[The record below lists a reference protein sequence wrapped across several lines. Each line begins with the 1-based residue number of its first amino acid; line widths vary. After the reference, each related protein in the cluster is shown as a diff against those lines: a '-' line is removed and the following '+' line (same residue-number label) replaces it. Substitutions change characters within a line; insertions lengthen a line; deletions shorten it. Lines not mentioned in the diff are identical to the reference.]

1 MLFRDVPEEPARP
14 VEAPPS
20 ERAAAR
26 APGGPAR
33 RVLDNPRVI
42 GAVAALLVG
51 LLVGLAW
58 LSERTGTGEIVSP
71 LLSDVLLYVLYAV
84 DLTILAAL
92 LFVLARNLLK
102 LWVEQRRAAP
112 FARFRAKLV
121 GALLAMTIVPAVLVL
136 ISGSQIISSSTQR
149 WLSEPV
155 DRVLQIANDIARE
168 YVREH
173 QASASV
179 RAQRLAGT
187 VPAAAIAAGDEAGLR
202 SLLLGELTSLQRG
215 KIELYRTIEPTPGE
229 LPQVAFVTGGDSG
242 VQTRDSVQASADR
255 LALQAV
261 TSGEQAANV
270 DELGSGGLLVRS
282 AWPIDRGG
290 QRVGAVVVSEL
301 IPANLS
307 AQLRQ
312 AASQYENYQAIKLTR
327 GWLEGVYLALFVM
340 VTLLILVSATW
351 FGLYLAKRITRP
363 VQMLAEGAKAIGEG
377 KLDLRIEP
385 ETGDE
390 LGSLVES
397 FNMMAAELRTSQDKL
412 EQSRQDLQHKNV
424 EIEGRRRYIETV
436 LERVATG
443 VLSLGPAGEIE
454 TLNGAATRLL
464 GVDRDVLGQPASAV
478 FAREDLR
485 PLLPLVEAAWRR
497 DPVVLQEIMLAR
509 EEREI
514 HLAAAATILTGEA
527 GWPEGAVLVL
537 DDVTPLIRA
546 QRVAA
551 WRDVARRLAH
561 EIKNPLTPIQLS
573 AERLRRNFSSAPPNA
588 RALVEECT
596 GAIVIEV
603 EALKTLV
610 DEFAQFAR
618 LRGPRTLPA
627 DLNRLVEDTLRLYA
641 GVLQQASLRVENRL
655 APNLPLVRIDAEQIR
670 QVVINLVDNAME
682 ALGGPHGPPRPDGTP
697 PVIAI
702 TTGYDQI
709 NGVVRLVVS
718 DNGPGVPSA
727 DREKL
732 FMPYYSTK
740 GRGSGLGL
748 AIVRRIVAE
757 HGGGI
762 DVGDATPKGT
772 VFTVELPAA

>member
-1 MLFRDVPEEPARP
+1 MFLRDPPVEPPPVAARP
-14 VEAPPS
+14 EPVEG
-20 ERAAAR
+20 RKR
-26 APGGPAR
+26 T
-33 RVLDNPRVI
+33 LDNPRLI
-42 GAVAALLVG
+42 GAAALLLIA

-136 ISGSQIISSSTQR
+136 LSGSKIISDSTQR
-149 WLSEPV
+149 WLSAPV
-155 DRVLQIANDIARE
+155 DHVLQIADDIARE
-168 YVREH
+168 YLQEH
-173 QASASV
+173 RVAVSD
-179 RAQRLAGT
+179 RAQRLAGSL
-187 VPAAAIAAGDEAGLR
+187 PAAIVAAGDEAALAPLLR
-202 SLLLGELTSLQRG
+202 AELATLPRG
-215 KIELYRTIEPTPGE
+215 KIETYRVVSGPTGQPDVVF
-229 LPQVAFVTGGDSG
+229 VAGGDSATMPRESA
-242 VQTRDSVQASADR
+242 QASQASADR
-255 LALQAV
+255 LALEAV
-261 TSGEQAANV
+261 KTGAEQTNY
-270 DELGSGGLLVRS
+270 DELESGGWLLRS
-282 AWPIDRGG
+282 ARPIQSGG
-290 QRVGAVVVSEL
+290 QNIGAVVVSEL
-301 IPANLS
+301 IPTKMK

-312 AASQYENYQAIKLTR
+312 AASELEAYKAIKVTKP
-327 GWLEGVYLALFVM
+327 WIEGVYLALFVM

-385 ETGDE
+385 ETTDE
-390 LGSLVES
+390 LGSLVEA
-397 FNMMAAELRTSQDKL
+397 FNTMASELRTSQSTI
-412 EQSRQDLQHKNV
+412 EQSRRDLQDKNA
-424 EIEGRRRYIETV
+424 ESEGRRRYIETV
-436 LERVATG
+436 LDRVATG
-443 VLSLGPAGEIE
+443 VMSLGPAGEIQ
-454 TLNGAATRLL
+454 TLNGAAARLL
-464 GVDRDVLGQPASAV
+464 GVDQSVLGQPAAAV
-478 FAREDLR
+478 LARDDLR
-485 PLLPLVEAAWRR
+485 PLMAVVDAAWRSE
-497 DPVVLQEIMLAR
+497 PAVLQEITLAS

-514 HLAAAATILTGEA
+514 HVAAAATVLAGER
-527 GWPEGAVLVL
+527 GEVEGAVLVL

-573 AERLRRNFSSAPPNA
+573 AERLRRNFSTAPPNA

-596 GAIVIEV
+596 GAIVTEV

-627 DLNRLVEDTLRLYA
+627 DLNRLVDETLRLYA
-641 GVLQQASLRVENRL
+641 GVLQQATLGIESRL
-655 APNLPLVRIDAEQIR
+655 APDVPLVRIDSEQIR
-670 QVVINLVDNAME
+670 QVIINLVDNAME
-682 ALGGPHGPPRPDGTP
+682 ALGGPNAPARPDGSAP
-697 PVIAI
+697 AIVI
-702 TTGYDQI
+702 TTAYDRD
-709 NGVVRLVVS
+709 NGVVRLVVT
-718 DNGPGVPSA
+718 DNGPGVPTA

-762 DVGDATPKGT
+762 DVGDATPRGT